1 MSTPFLKKLQIFSE
15 NLILAKNACIG
26 IFIVVLFVQRL
37 YSFPLHQLDF
47 I

>member
-15 NLILAKNACIG
+15 NLILAKNTCIG
-26 IFIVVLFVQRL
+26 IFIVVLFDQRL
-37 YSFPLHQLDF
+37 NSFPLHQLDF